1 MTATTTPK
9 PANGGTHADAGMIHI
24 SADGQ
29 TLPVEARVDELT
41 TKVKKL
47 TTTDEGKLQ
56 IVLEAEGMDHDAL
69 AQVKE
74 LLVLQQSSLVR
85 VSMAPVQKELF
96 S

>member
-1 MTATTTPK
+1 MTATTRPI
-9 PANGGTHADAGMIHI
+9 NGDHQPDATMIHI

-29 TLPVEARVDELT
+29 TLPVDARVDELT
-41 TKVKKL
+41 TKVKKI

-56 IVLEAEGMDHDAL
+56 IVLEAEGMDHEAL

-85 VSMAPVQKELF
+85 VSMEPVQRELF
-96 S
+96 T